1 MLVGGTPP
9 AGGARKPM
17 NDARAYVQLLRT
29 VAVAAN
35 EASSLEEPL
44 QTCLDAVCALAGW
57 PVGHVY
63 MRSTDPPY
71 DLMPTKLWHL
81 DDPERFATFRNIT
94 EATRLAPGSGL
105 PGHVLSTGKPEWIRD
120 VTRHANFPRA
130 KLARNIGVR
139 AGFGFPIK
147 IRDEVPAVLEFFTH
161 EALEPDEEFLEIMD
175 QVGIQLGR
183 VIERMRAEEALRNLA
198 QGVAEAKGD
207 AFFLSLAHRLV
218 QTLQAD
224 YALIGALAAPDA
236 GSVRT
241 LAACG
246 RSGTLD
252 NFEYRLEGTPCENVV
267 GRELC
272 CYPRDVRRLFP
283 RDRLLAEMGI
293 EAYAGMPLFDS
304 GGRALGLMVVLYARP
319 LACPK
324 IAESLLQVF
333 AVRAAT
339 ELERQR
345 AQRALEKL
353 ALFPRADPNPVLE
366 FTANG
371 TLSYWNGA
379 AERLARSMGKSHP
392 QEILPADTE
401 GIVRKCL
408 DTGINGIV
416 METTGADRT
425 VSWAFIPV
433 ARKGIVLAYAV
444 EISFLLTLEAELRRL
459 NMLDPPRARGAGRH
473 RGAKK
478 GKEEDEDIR
487 LH

>member
-1 MLVGGTPP
+1 MS
-9 AGGARKPM
+9 
-17 NDARAYVQLLRT
+17 DARAYVQLLRT
-29 VAVAAN
+29 VTVAAN

-44 QTCLDAVCALAGW
+44 QTCLDAVCALTGW
-57 PVGHVY
+57 PVGHAYV
-63 MRSTDPPY
+63 RSTEPPF
-71 DLMPTKLWHL
+71 DLIPTKLWHL

-94 EATRLAPGSGL
+94 EATRLAPGVGL

-120 VTRHANFPRA
+120 VTVHANFPRSQ
-130 KLARNIGVR
+130 LAGNIGVR

-147 IRDEVPAVLEFFTH
+147 VRDEVPAVLEFFTS

-183 VIERMRAEEALRNLA
+183 VIERMRAEESLRNLA
-198 QGVAEAKGD
+198 RGVAEAKGE
-207 AFFLSLAHRLV
+207 AFFLSLAHHLV
-218 QTLQAD
+218 QTLHAD
-224 YALIGALAAPDA
+224 YALIGALASPGA

-246 RSGTLD
+246 RAGTLD

-267 GRELC
+267 GKDMC
-272 CYPRDVRRLFP
+272 SYPRDVRRLFP
-283 RDRLLAEMGI
+283 RDRMLTDMGI

-304 GGRALGLMVVLYARP
+304 AGHALGLMVVLYTRP
-319 LACPK
+319 LANPRT
-324 IAESLLQVF
+324 AESLLQVF
-333 AVRAAT
+333 AVRAAA

-345 AQRALEKL
+345 AQRALENL

-366 FTANG
+366 FAADG
-371 TLSYWNGA
+371 TLSYWNA
-379 AERLARSMGKSHP
+379 ATERLARSMGKSHP
-392 QEILPADTE
+392 REILPVDTK
-401 GIVRKCL
+401 GIIRKCL
-408 DTGINGIV
+408 ETGVNGIV
-416 METTGADRT
+416 METTGAGRT

-433 ARKGIVLAYAV
+433 AAKRVVLAYAV

-459 NMLDPPRARGAGRH
+459 HMLDPPRGRKPGRP

-478 GKEEDEDIR
+478 GSGDDEDVR